1 MKSYAEPAPALD
13 AGVELGEPEGVRL
26 KSVIVP
32 QDFLPHRS
40 SDWARLHFAG
50 CKTGY
55 ELVVGRIGGVIEGV
69 EAHAVSPRVGEPGG
83 LPRWS
88 RQRRRPEN
96 TIWLRGLFV
105 MTARLDFDEFA
116 HAYRRDPE
124 LANARGWA
132 PERGRCP
139 GLVKEI
145 LSAHR
150 AILPWAFTQH
160 VGPLFDAGAEA
171 LEFDIDVCLE
181 ATGKSSPSSSPYKWM
196 IVSWILDGG
205 DWQAFR
211 LRSGRPPIKS
221 PLDRIKPWGSADN
234 L

>member
-1 MKSYAEPAPALD
+1 MKAYAEPAPALD
-13 AGVELGEPEGVRL
+13 AGVELGEPDGLRL

-32 QDFLPHRS
+32 QDFLPDRS

-55 ELVVGRIGGVIEGV
+55 ELVVGRMGGVIKGV
-69 EAHAVSPRVGEPGG
+69 EAHAVSSRVGDPGG

-96 TIWLRGLFV
+96 TIWLRGLFA
-105 MTARLDFDEFA
+105 MTARLDLDEFA

-132 PERGRCP
+132 PERGRYP
-139 GLVKEI
+139 GLVECNI
-145 LSAHR
+145 AAR
-150 AILPWAFTQH
+150 DAILPEAFARR
-160 VGPLFDAGAEA
+160 VMEA
-171 LEFDIDVCLE
+171 FETAKMKKIEFHIDVCLQ
-181 ATGKSSPSSSPYKWM
+181 ATGKASPSSSPYVWL
-196 IVSWILDGG
+196 IVSWVDG
-205 DWQAFR
+205 QAFR
-211 LRSGRPPIKS
+211 FRAGRPMMIS
-221 PLDRIKPWGSADN
+221 PREVLRPNRSA

>member
-1 MKSYAEPAPALD
+1 MKANAEPAPALG
-13 AGVELGEPEGVRL
+13 AEEELGEPEGVRL

-32 QDFLPHRS
+32 QDFLPDYS
-40 SDWARLHFAG
+40 SEWARFHFAG
-50 CKTGY
+50 RKEGY
-55 ELVVGRIGGVIEGV
+55 ELVVGRMGGVIKGV
-69 EAHAVSPRVGEPGG
+69 EAHAVSPPVGEPGG

-88 RQRRRPEN
+88 RQRRPPEN

-105 MTARLDFDEFA
+105 MHARLDLDEFA

-139 GLVKEI
+139 GLVKET
-145 LSAHR
+145 LSARR

-160 VGPLFDAGAEA
+160 VGPLFDAGAEE

-181 ATGKSSPSSSPYKWM
+181 ATGKSFPSSSPYKWI

-221 PLDRIKPWGSADN
+221 PLDRIKPWGSGGN

>member
-1 MKSYAEPAPALD
+1 
-13 AGVELGEPEGVRL
+13 
-26 KSVIVP
+26 
-32 QDFLPHRS
+32 
-40 SDWARLHFAG
+40 
-50 CKTGY
+50 
-55 ELVVGRIGGVIEGV
+55 
-69 EAHAVSPRVGEPGG
+69 
-83 LPRWS
+83 
-88 RQRRRPEN
+88 
-96 TIWLRGLFV
+96 
-105 MTARLDFDEFA
+105 MTARLDLGELA
-116 HAYRRDPE
+116 RAYRRDPE
-124 LANARGWA
+124 LVNARGWA

-139 GLVKEI
+139 GLVEEA
-145 LSAHR
+145 LFARR

-160 VGPLFDAGAEA
+160 VGPFFDAGSEA

-234 L
+234 P

>member
-1 MKSYAEPAPALD
+1 MKATTEPAPALD
-13 AGVELGEPEGVRL
+13 AVELGEPEGLRL

-32 QDFLPHRS
+32 QDFLPDRS
-40 SDWARLHFAG
+40 SDWARQHFAG

-55 ELVVGRIGGVIEGV
+55 ELVVGRMGGIIKGV
-69 EAHAVSPRVGEPGG
+69 EAHPVSPGVEPRG

-88 RQRRRPEN
+88 QQHRRPQN

-116 HAYRRDPE
+116 HAYRRDPA
-124 LANARGWA
+124 LASARGWA

-139 GLVKEI
+139 GLVEED
-145 LSAHR
+145 LFARR
-150 AILPWAFTQH
+150 AILPWAFTQY
-160 VGPLFDAGAEA
+160 VGTLLDVGSEA

-205 DWQAFR
+205 VWQAFR

-221 PLDRIKPWGSADN
+221 PLDRIKPWVSADN

>member
-1 MKSYAEPAPALD
+1 MKAYAEPGPALD
-13 AGVELGEPEGVRL
+13 AGVELGEPEGLRF

-32 QDFLPHRS
+32 QDFLPDRS

-50 CKTGY
+50 RKAGY
-55 ELVVGRIGGVIEGV
+55 ELVVGRMGGDIEGV
-69 EAHAVSPRVGEPGG
+69 EAHPVST

-88 RQRRRPEN
+88 RQGHRPEN

-116 HAYRRDPE
+116 HAFDRDPE
-124 LANARGWA
+124 LAKAQGWA

-139 GLVKEI
+139 GLVKES
-145 LSAHR
+145 LCARR
-150 AILPWAFTQH
+150 AIFPWAFTQH
-160 VGPLFDAGAEA
+160 VGPLLDAGAEA

-181 ATGKSSPSSSPYKWM
+181 ASGKTSPTSSPYEWM
-196 IVSWILDGG
+196 IVKWVMDGG
-205 DWQAFR
+205 DLQAFR

-221 PLDRIKPWGSADN
+221 PLDRIKPWGSAGN